1 MASIKKNFLYSSILT
16 TANYLFPFLTY
27 PYVARVLG
35 VTNVGICNFVD
46 SIINYFIIFSMLGIG
61 TVGIREIAKYK
72 NNSTKLNEAFSGLFL
87 INFISTFIVLLVLI
101 FSIELVP
108 KLNEHRELMYFGA
121 LKLVFNFLLIEWFYK
136 GLEDF
141 KYITVRTI
149 IVKCIYVI
157 SVFVFIHNSD
167 DYVIYYILMTL
178 MIVVNA
184 LLNIIH
190 ARKWICFSFKG
201 IIIKPYLKS
210 FFILGFYM
218 LLTSMYTSFNVAYL
232 GFKGGE
238 TEVGY
243 YTTATK
249 LYTIILSLYS
259 AFTGVLLPRMSSLVA
274 EKQFDK
280 FRNLLN
286 KSLDILFAFSLPL
299 VIYSVIMA
307 AEIIRLIAG
316 EGYEGAVLPMKIVMP
331 LIFIIGYEQILII
344 QTLMPLKKDK
354 QILINSIFGAS
365 VGVIANLV
373 LVPIYKSVGASVV
386 WVISEI
392 TVLSVAQL
400 FVYKDI
406 GYKFPF
412 RKVLASLLAYL
423 PLVIFL
429 VFIHNMSS
437 SFWIKIVYSSLVL
450 GIYTILLQVYILK
463 NDFAIYCL
471 KNIKSFIRK

>member
-1 MASIKKNFLYSSILT
+1 
-16 TANYLFPFLTY
+16 
-27 PYVARVLG
+27 
-35 VTNVGICNFVD
+35 
-46 SIINYFIIFSMLGIG
+46 
-61 TVGIREIAKYK
+61 
-72 NNSTKLNEAFSGLFL
+72 
-87 INFISTFIVLLVLI
+87 
-101 FSIELVP
+101 
-108 KLNEHRELMYFGA
+108 
-121 LKLVFNFLLIEWFYK
+121 
-136 GLEDF
+136 
-141 KYITVRTI
+141 
-149 IVKCIYVI
+149 
-157 SVFVFIHNSD
+157 
-167 DYVIYYILMTL
+167 
-178 MIVVNA
+178 
-184 LLNIIH
+184 
-190 ARKWICFSFKG
+190 
-201 IIIKPYLKS
+201 
-210 FFILGFYM
+210 
-218 LLTSMYTSFNVAYL
+218 
-232 GFKGGE
+232 
-238 TEVGY
+238 
-243 YTTATK
+243 
-249 LYTIILSLYS
+249 
-259 AFTGVLLPRMSSLVA
+259 
-274 EKQFDK
+274 
-280 FRNLLN
+280 
-286 KSLDILFAFSLPL
+286 
-299 VIYSVIMA
+299 MA

-365 VGVIANLV
+365 VIANLV

-406 GYKFPF
+406 GYKFPLK
-412 RKVLASLLAYL
+412 KVLGSLLAYL

>member
-1 MASIKKNFLYSSILT
+1 MTSIKKNFLYSSILT

-72 NNSTKLNEAFSGLFL
+72 NNPTKLNEAFSGLFL

-210 FFILGFYM
+210 FW
-218 LLTSMYTSFNVAYL
+218 
-232 GFKGGE
+232 
-238 TEVGY
+238 
-243 YTTATK
+243 
-249 LYTIILSLYS
+249 
-259 AFTGVLLPRMSSLVA
+259 
-274 EKQFDK
+274 
-280 FRNLLN
+280 
-286 KSLDILFAFSLPL
+286 
-299 VIYSVIMA
+299 
-307 AEIIRLIAG
+307 
-316 EGYEGAVLPMKIVMP
+316 GALHSC
-331 LIFIIGYEQILII
+331 Q
-344 QTLMPLKKDK
+344 
-354 QILINSIFGAS
+354 
-365 VGVIANLV
+365 
-373 LVPIYKSVGASVV
+373 
-386 WVISEI
+386 
-392 TVLSVAQL
+392 
-400 FVYKDI
+400 
-406 GYKFPF
+406 
-412 RKVLASLLAYL
+412 
-423 PLVIFL
+423 
-429 VFIHNMSS
+429 
-437 SFWIKIVYSSLVL
+437 
-450 GIYTILLQVYILK
+450 
-463 NDFAIYCL
+463 
-471 KNIKSFIRK
+471 